1 MDYSELYS
9 KTYADLR
16 DRSTWETRQRQFYE
30 MRHHGLRRKHK
41 PWPGAS
47 DAHFPLSDTII
58 TNLKPYYVQQLFAL
72 DTVASFVSLKQQ
84 QAALTTAA
92 SQWLDYKLK
101 QRSNLQTEIISTI
114 DTMLVTGRGI
124 LKVTYDI
131 DVQQL
136 KFENVDPMH
145 LVVPS
150 YCKDIET
157 ADRITHIQHYSP
169 DSYRRKSVFA
179 QDEDF
184 IERVTGGN
192 AKERGDHNRH
202 QIAKQREG
210 VIDTD
215 KDTIVIYETYVQND
229 DKTWTIYTYCPHD
242 LEFEVRP
249 PMEVPYSHG
258 KPPFVSCQYEHKDA
272 GWYSPRGVTELV
284 AVFEA
289 ALSKLLNEKND
300 TMSLYNRPLFRSTRA
315 LPNTANLR
323 FQPGQILPEDIQPI
337 PMPQPPISFDQHM
350 ILYRELAQQRVS
362 TPDFGISQTL
372 DQNQRRTA
380 TEISAIGNLFS
391 QSADLRMRTFR
402 LFLGDLY
409 RQCWSLLTQFDRSS
423 LNYYYLDTLQKIP
436 QEAVHEDYDI
446 VPSGSADGVN
456 KQFHFQKAVARF
468 QMFAQDPNID
478 QVELRR
484 SVLEADDSG
493 LVKRLLTD
501 PGIEAADQAEDQ
513 AVELSVMKIGF
524 PAIVKP
530 GDDHATHVRTMLDYL
545 ALKRAQNAPTDP
557 IELQRIQEHIGA
569 HMEQFQQQDGK
580 AARQLAIEIQEISD
594 AINQT
599 NQGGIPP
606 QQAGPGE
613 ASPGVD
619 QGGSSV
625 IEQFPEQP
633 SGPEN

>member
-1 MDYSELYS
+1 MDYSDLYAKS
-9 KTYADLR
+9 ANDLN
-16 DRSTWETRQRQFYE
+16 DRTQWETRQRQFYE
-30 MRHHGLRRKHK
+30 MRHHGLRRKTK

-92 SQWLDYKLK
+92 SQWMDYRLK

-114 DTMLVTGRGI
+114 DTMLLSGRGI
-124 LKVTYDI
+124 LKTTYDL
-131 DVQQL
+131 DKNQL
-136 KFENVDPMH
+136 NFENVDPMH
-145 LVVPS
+145 LIVPS
-150 YCKDIET
+150 YCKDIES
-157 ADRITHIQHYSP
+157 ADRVTHIQHYSP
-169 DSYRRKSVFA
+169 DSYRRKAGFK
-179 QDEDF
+179 QDEKF

-192 AKERGDHNRH
+192 GKDRGDDNRH

-210 VIDTD
+210 VVDDDSNI
-215 KDTIVIYETYVQND
+215 IVIWETYVQND
-229 DKTWTIYTYCPHD
+229 DKTWTIYTYCPSD
-242 LEFEVRP
+242 LTFDVRP
-249 PMEVPYSHG
+249 PMEVPYNHG
-258 KPPFVSCQYEHKDA
+258 KPPFVSCQYEHKDT

-289 ALSKLLNEKND
+289 SLSKLLNEKSD
-300 TMSLYNRPLFRSTRA
+300 TMSLYNRPLFRSSRA

-337 PMPQPPISFDQHM
+337 PMPSPPISFDQHM
-350 ILYRELAQQRVS
+350 MMHREMAQQRVS

-372 DQNQRRTA
+372 DNNQRRTA
-380 TEISAIGNLFS
+380 TEISAIGNLFT

-409 RQCWSLLTQFDRSS
+409 RQCWSLLTQFDSSS
-423 LNYYYLDTLQKIP
+423 LNYYYLDTLEQIP
-436 QEAVHEDYDI
+436 QSAIHEAYDI

-468 QMFAQDPNID
+468 QMFANDPHID

-501 PGIEAADQAEDQ
+501 PGIEVANQAEDQ

-524 PAIVKP
+524 PAQVKP
-530 GDDHATHVRTMLDYL
+530 SDDHATHVKTMLDYL
-545 ALKRAQNAPTDP
+545 ALKRAQNAQTDP
-557 IELQRIQEHIGA
+557 IELQRIQEHITA
-569 HMEQFQQQDGK
+569 HMEQYREQDGK
-580 AARQLAIEIQEISD
+580 AAQQLTLEIQEVSN
-594 AINQT
+594 AINEANPVDAPIEQ
-599 NQGGIPP
+599 NGSGGI
-606 QQAGPGE
+606 Q
-613 ASPGVD
+613 PGVD
-619 QGGSSV
+619 SGGSGTV
-625 IEQFPEQP
+625 APVPQQP
-633 SGPEN
+633 GGAET

>member
-1 MDYSELYS
+1 MDYSDLYAKS
-9 KTYADLR
+9 SQDLQ
-16 DRSTWETRQRQFYE
+16 DRSQWETRQRQFYE
-30 MRHHGLRRKHK
+30 MRHHGLRRKTK

-72 DTVASFVSLKQQ
+72 DTVASFVSLQQQ
-84 QAALTTAA
+84 QASLTTAA
-92 SQWLDYKLK
+92 SQWMDYKLK
-101 QRSNLQTEIISTI
+101 HRSNLQTEIISTI
-114 DTMLVTGRGI
+114 DTMLLTGRGI
-124 LKVTYDI
+124 LKVTYDL
-131 DVQQL
+131 DRSQL
-136 KFENVDPMH
+136 NFDNVDPMH
-145 LVVPS
+145 LIVPS

-169 DSYRRKSVFA
+169 DSYRRKAGFN

-184 IERVTGGN
+184 ISRVTGGSAN
-192 AKERGDHNRH
+192 DRGDHNRH

-215 KDTIVIYETYVQND
+215 KDTIVVWETYVQND

-242 LEFEVRP
+242 LEFDVRP
-249 PMEVPYSHG
+249 PMEVPYDHG

-289 ALSKLLNEKND
+289 SLSKLLNEKND

-337 PMPQPPISFDQHM
+337 PMPSPPISFDQHM
-350 ILYRELAQQRVS
+350 ILHREMAQQRVS
-362 TPDFGISQTL
+362 TPDFGIAQTL

-380 TEISAIGNLFS
+380 TEISAIGNLFT

-423 LNYYYLDTLQKIP
+423 LNYYYLDTLEQIP
-436 QEAVHEDYDI
+436 QSALHQNYDI
-446 VPSGSADGVN
+446 TPSGSADGVN

-468 QMFAQDPNID
+468 QMFVNDPHIN

-501 PGIEAADQAEDQ
+501 PGIEIANQAEDQ
-513 AVELSVMKIGF
+513 AVELSVMRLGF
-524 PAIVKP
+524 PAQVKP
-530 GDDHATHVRTMLDYL
+530 SDDHATHVRTMLDYL

-557 IELQRIQEHIGA
+557 MELQRIQEHIGM
-569 HMEQFQQQDGK
+569 HMEQFRQQDGK
-580 AARQLAIEIQEISD
+580 AAQQLTMEIQEISD

-599 NQGGIPP
+599 SEVGLPTDANGAGGAVPGMDPTGSGAAAAIP
-606 QQAGPGE
+606 
-613 ASPGVD
+613 S
-619 QGGSSV
+619 
-625 IEQFPEQP
+625 QP
-633 SGPEN
+633 IGAAN